1 MPTREVILASRIG
14 LHGRP
19 AALLVR
25 TAAAQP
31 VPIRISRP
39 GAAPVDATSILA
51 VLSLGA
57 RHGDPL
63 TLEATGDGA
72 DTALDA
78 IADLLAQDLD
88 AEPAET

>member
-31 VPIRISRP
+31 VPIRISRA
-39 GAAPVDATSILA
+39 GANPVDATSILA

-63 TLEATGDGA
+63 TIEATGDGA
-72 DTALDA
+72 DSALDV
-78 IADLLAQDLD
+78 IAALLIRDLD
-88 AEPAET
+88 AEA